1 MTTRR
6 HRLASI
12 ALGPLVVLG
21 VAACGADS
29 GATGIGPAAS
39 QISLSSDQPFC
50 SPAGSQQLCS
60 LKVGY
65 VNTSADA
72 VEIDAT
78 STVVKDLAGV
88 VHAASAGEGARTLSI
103 DPGSQGFVQWGVTI
117 PINELVAEV
126 VWMDGQG
133 REVSLRLAGS
143 PTPTASTGPSTAP
156 VSSATASSSATAP
169 PTESLTP
176 APPSTPPPAPT
187 RTATPTPKPTR
198 SPTPTASATPRPS
211 APIGTIG

>member
-1 MTTRR
+1 MTRR
-6 HRLASI
+6 RSRLASI
-12 ALGPLVVLG
+12 AVGPLVLLG
-21 VAACGADS
+21 VAACGPDS
-29 GATGIGPAAS
+29 GAAGIGAAAS
-39 QISLSSDQPFC
+39 QISLSSDQPLC

-78 STVVKDLAGV
+78 STVIKDLAGV

-103 DPGSQGFVQWGVTI
+103 DPGSQGFVQWGVSI

-143 PTPTASTGPSTAP
+143 PTPTPSPSPSAALS
-156 VSSATASSSATAP
+156 SSATASSTN
-169 PTESLTP
+169 SLTP
-176 APPSTPPPAPT
+176 TPPSTPPPAPT
-187 RTATPTPKPTR
+187 RTATPTPAPTP

-211 APIGTIG
+211 SPIGTIG